1 MHVQLLVLG
10 GVLLNIICF
19 GLIVRFLE
27 IKKRAL
33 KKMNDALL
41 KVSDDNKALEDKLE
55 FEMQF
60 IDTVLNCLPGIFY
73 MYDHD
78 GNLIRWN
85 TNYQMLNDCNE
96 IEISLKKVFHNIADE
111 SLDKAKEVAD
121 EVFVNNNA
129 YEAELLLLD
138 QSCRK
143 IPFNCT
149 VAPLKSHGK
158 TFLVGV
164 GIDISQRKQ
173 AEEEQ
178 FQSEERLRL
187 AAEATELGTW
197 YLDLMTGS
205 FRWSERCYV
214 IFGLQP
220 GTPMNYEFFLSCL
233 HPDDRERTH
242 AAVMAALDPVNTHEY
257 DIEYRSIWHSDGSV
271 HWISAKGRGF
281 FEEVDGKLK
290 ATRMNGTTL
299 DITPRVLAVEALRES
314 ERKYRS
320 LFLVEPDAL
329 ILIDRESLSILEAN
343 QSALNLYGYDR
354 EVFLTL
360 DVLSISSDSRE
371 DRSIFLS
378 FNDDQ
383 KSAIQ
388 SYHKRK
394 DGSLFPVEV
403 SGCAFDLCGRT
414 VIYLAIRDITER
426 KLMEKELEAARKELE
441 FRVEERTSELTSVNI
456 RLQQEINEHKQ
467 TEEELQVYQQKLLDL
482 SAELSLAEEKE
493 RRRIAAELH
502 DDIGQTLAMVRI
514 KTESL
519 MMSSLH
525 EELVQSI
532 GVIRDL
538 IVKSI
543 QKVRSLTSQLSPPL
557 LYEVG
562 FGAALRW
569 LGDKFQLEN
578 GLQVDILGD
587 PVRKELGEEV
597 AVTLF
602 QVVRELLMNIS
613 KHAKANNA
621 TIMICMDKR
630 KILINVMDDGIGFDV
645 ARVGKKDEFGLFN
658 IRQKMRHL
666 SGEITF
672 ESKIGKGTN
681 VCLMAPFKIREDGV

>member
-1 MHVQLLVLG
+1 LANLVLDNTLGGVGMHVQFFVLG

-19 GLIVRFLE
+19 GLIIRLIE
-27 IKKRAL
+27 NKNRAL
-33 KKMNDALL
+33 KELN
-41 KVSDDNKALEDKLE
+41 KVLIRESADRKAFEGKLE
-55 FEMQF
+55 SEMQF
-60 IDTVLNCLPGIFY
+60 INTVLNCLPGIFY
-73 MYDHD
+73 MYDD
-78 GNLIRWN
+78 EGNLVRWN
-85 TNYQMLNDCNE
+85 TNYQILNDCNDV
-96 IEISLKKVFHNIADE
+96 EISLKKIFHNIADE
-111 SLDKAKEVAD
+111 SLNKAKKVVD

-138 QSCRK
+138 QGCRK

-149 VAPLKSHGK
+149 VAPLKSNGK
-158 TFLVGV
+158 TYLVGV

-178 FQSEERLRL
+178 LQSEERLRL

-205 FRWSERCYV
+205 FRWSERCYA

-220 GTPMNYEFFLSCL
+220 GTPMNYDFFLSCL

-242 AAVMAALDPVNTHEY
+242 SAVMAALDPVNTLEY
-257 DIEYRSIWHSDGSV
+257 DIEYRSIWPSDGSV
-271 HWISAKGRGF
+271 HWVSAKGKGF
-281 FEEVDGKLK
+281 FEEVDGNLK

-343 QSALNLYGYDR
+343 ESALNLYGYDR
-354 EVFLTL
+354 DVFLTL

-378 FNDDQ
+378 FTDDQ

-456 RLQQEINEHKQ
+456 RLQQEINEGS
-467 TEEELQVYQQKLLDL
+467 LQNSDF
-482 SAELSLAEEKE
+482 
-493 RRRIAAELH
+493 I
-502 DDIGQTLAMVRI
+502 VR
-514 KTESL
+514 
-519 MMSSLH
+519 
-525 EELVQSI
+525 
-532 GVIRDL
+532 
-538 IVKSI
+538 
-543 QKVRSLTSQLSPPL
+543 
-557 LYEVG
+557 
-562 FGAALRW
+562 
-569 LGDKFQLEN
+569 
-578 GLQVDILGD
+578 
-587 PVRKELGEEV
+587 
-597 AVTLF
+597 
-602 QVVRELLMNIS
+602 
-613 KHAKANNA
+613 
-621 TIMICMDKR
+621 
-630 KILINVMDDGIGFDV
+630 
-645 ARVGKKDEFGLFN
+645 
-658 IRQKMRHL
+658 
-666 SGEITF
+666 
-672 ESKIGKGTN
+672 
-681 VCLMAPFKIREDGV
+681 